1 MEPSLNTV
9 PAMPSAPLRAAIVGG
24 SADDIEAA
32 FYEALQKSDLDQIMA
47 CWAEEEDVVCLHPGS
62 PRLLGPAAIRGAF
75 EALLAHGTLTI
86 RATQVQRVQAL
97 GSAVHS
103 VLEQVE
109 VMMRDGMRVA
119 TVYAT
124 HVFHKTPQG
133 WRLVARHV
141 SPVQAGEEEGQQAA
155 ARSERVLH

>member
-1 MEPSLNTV
+1 MEASLNTV

-32 FYEALQKSDLDQIMA
+32 FYEALQKGDLDQIMA
-47 CWAEEEDVVCLHPGS
+47 CWAEEEDIVCVHPGT
-62 PRLLGPAAIRGAF
+62 PRLLGPAAIRHAF
-75 EALLAHGTLTI
+75 ESLFSHGALQV

-97 GSAVHS
+97 ASAVHS
-103 VLEQVE
+103 VVEQVE
-109 VMMRDGMRVA
+109 VTMRDGAQAA

-133 WRLVARHV
+133 WRLVARHA
-141 SPVQAGEEEGQQAA
+141 SPGQAGEGEGRPQAVRA
-155 ARSERVLH
+155 ERVLH